1 MRYGGLLAVSGLV
14 VLALAVWASPASS
27 ARPDCLVVD
36 TNADQSYTALQ
47 DAVSAATAGDTLF
60 VKGSCT
66 GTTTIDRSLTIV
78 GHSNGGSKTATLDG
92 NHLGSV
98 LTVGSGV
105 EVTLTN
111 LVVTGGVCGIVNNG
125 GTVNLN
131 GESAVRDNTCFGGG
145 GILNAGT
152 VNLNDASSV
161 SGNNA
166 SIGGG
171 IWNAAGTVNLNDNS
185 SVNGNHA
192 DFRGGGIY
200 NAGTVNLNDT
210 STISGNTAGTRG
222 GGIFNFTGVSFTL
235 NLNGGTVSGN
245 TAGIEGNDIFTGS
258 I

>member
-1 MRYGGLLAVSGLV
+1 MSYGGLLAAFGLV
-14 VLALAVWASPASS
+14 VSALAVWASPALA
-27 ARPDCLVVD
+27 ARAGCMVVD
-36 TNADQSYTALQ
+36 TNANQSYTVLQ
-47 DAVSAATAGDTLF
+47 DAVSAATPGDTLF
-60 VKGSCT
+60 VKRTCT
-66 GTTTIDRSLTIV
+66 GTTTIDRSLTLV
-78 GHSNGGSKTATLDG
+78 GQSNGGTKTATLDG

-98 LTVGSGV
+98 LTVVPGV

-111 LVVTGGVCGIVNNG
+111 LVVTGGTAFGGGGILNNG

-131 GESAVRDNTCFGGG
+131 H
-145 GILNAGT
+145 
-152 VNLNDASSV
+152 ASSV

-171 IWNAAGTVNLNDNS
+171 IYNTGTVNLNDAS
-185 SVNGNHA
+185 SVTGNHA

-200 NAGTVNLNDT
+200 NEGTVNLNDT

-222 GGIFNFTGVSFTL
+222 GGIFNLASVLYTL

-245 TAGIEGNDIFTGS
+245 AAGIEGNDIFAGL